1 MTDAAFAFNSTN
13 YERAVTRRSA
23 SHRVSGSRSK
33 FCRMPSD
40 NLTRKEI
47 KKMSGSCN
55 AINFEKPYGDW
66 ETFKTFSTDVQS
78 SYIIH
83 LVKDYDAYIYSICE
97 MFDIDRS
104 TLKTYLRDNLK
115 LDITFPQGRVSN
127 ESREKWIEFI
137 TRPDKIFKVSEEK
150 PKSKNTVDVVSSTD
164 IPKKEHA
171 GLSHSGPEQTNETG
185 GVQHK
190 RPYRA
195 QAIPP
200 KAILCLGQICH
211 EAHDERGLEEH
222 LDQALIHIAGYLD
235 GDRSNDHLG
244 YALYNLA
251 HAVQMEEAGPYRAQ
265 AIPPK
270 AILRLAQIRYEAH
283 DERGLDDNNYKLIP
297 LEEHLGRA
305 LTHIAGYLDGD
316 RSNDHLGHALCRL
329 AFAVQMAEE
338 AEEQ

>member
-55 AINFEKPYGDW
+55 AINFEKPFHDW
-66 ETFKTFSTDVQS
+66 KTFKTFSTDVQS

-83 LVKDYDAYIYSICE
+83 LVNNYDPRLCDLCE
-97 MFDIDRS
+97 MLKISRS
-104 TLKTYLRDNLK
+104 GFKRYLEETLKIDP
-115 LDITFPQGRVSN
+115 TFPKGGGNRYVN
-127 ESREKWIEFI
+127 DKWLEFV
-137 TRPDKIFKVSEEK
+137 TRPDKVVKASTVEETN
-150 PKSKNTVDVVSSTD
+150 PELQPTIVPEPVD
-164 IPKKEHA
+164 IPKEEHA

-190 RPYRA
+190 R
-195 QAIPP
+195 
-200 KAILCLGQICH
+200 
-211 EAHDERGLEEH
+211 
-222 LDQALIHIAGYLD
+222 
-235 GDRSNDHLG
+235 
-244 YALYNLA
+244 
-251 HAVQMEEAGPYRAQ
+251 PYRAQ